1 MNKNN
6 NVYWSKNSLWPIDST
21 FVLLRF
27 IYFLIYVKKYY
38 FEIWKKW
45 NLKYGETDLVIFK
58 VLLRIIHF
66 KVYMMKM
73 LKELC
78 FCVCLLKHA
87 RMIPSACWDQ
97 MWYENFFMLEQPL
110 KPLLDRMN
118 QLQNRFELCWDVN
131 IDRSRMT
138 LDQNI
143 KKVTYNHSCS
153 AR

>member
-1 MNKNN
+1 MTNRFHFLFFLYSFTFLFMLKSTTLKFRRWI
-6 NVYWSKNSLWPIDST
+6 WSMVKLI
-21 FVLLRF
+21 LL
-27 IYFLIYVKKYY
+27 L
-38 FEIWKKW
+38 
-45 NLKYGETDLVIFK
+45 FK

>member
-6 NVYWSKNSLWPIDST
+6 NVYWNKNSLGPIDSI

-38 FEIWKKW
+38 FEWKW
-45 NLKYGETDLVIFK
+45 NTVKLILLLFK

-73 LKELC
+73 LKELF

-153 AR
+153 TR

>member
-1 MNKNN
+1 MTNRFHFLFFLFSFSFLFMLKSTTLKFRRWI
-6 NVYWSKNSLWPIDST
+6 WSMVKLI
-21 FVLLRF
+21 LL
-27 IYFLIYVKKYY
+27 L
-38 FEIWKKW
+38 
-45 NLKYGETDLVIFK
+45 FK